1 MITGNLKNSP
11 RPRTSAFI
19 GSRNFPRVSLS
30 LHTMPQT
37 SDSHFKKWLFL
48 GLLIVGL
55 MIISAILLFWK

>member
-1 MITGNLKNSP
+1 MIAGSPDNKP

-19 GSRNFPRVSLS
+19 GSRNFPRVSLN

-48 GLLIVGL
+48 GLLIAGL
-55 MIISAILLFWK
+55 MILLAVLLFW